1 MATVYRKKVNG
12 KFQSPYYYAVYY
24 LADGKRH
31 SRSTGL
37 KTRRQSQKLA
47 DEWAHEQNKA
57 RKGKS
62 DEGAELAETLAS
74 AFAELNKGRF
84 TQEDFSEYLRKG
96 YEIANGEE
104 AKSPTLKRFLTEW
117 VSNRELHIASSTA
130 TP

>member
-37 KTRRQSQKLA
+37 KTRMQAQKLA
-47 DEWAHEQNKA
+47 DEWEHKQNKA

-62 DEGAELAETLAS
+62 DEGAELAETLGR

-104 AKSPTLKRFLTEW
+104 AKSPRLPD
-117 VSNRELHIASSTA
+117 
-130 TP
+130 TPLRP